1 MKFPLRFR
9 ILCVAGF
16 ACFAIFGSML
26 AGARPIGASQPAAA
40 HDNSLDDAASTS
52 QPRET
57 LVIPGPLRSFLRMAG
72 ISQEI
77 STDDVL
83 PTLARNA
90 ALYGYQG
97 GRETEYLVLVS
108 RYVHLGRELLALAD

>member
-1 MKFPLRFR
+1 MMFPLRSLAFR
-9 ILCVAGF
+9 VTGF
-16 ACFAIFGSML
+16 ACLAIFGSML
-26 AGARPIGASQPAAA
+26 AGARPIGASQPAATA
-40 HDNSLDDAASTS
+40 DNPLDDAAANS

-77 STDDVL
+77 SIDEVL

-97 GRETEYLVLVS
+97 GKE
-108 RYVHLGRELLALAD
+108 